1 EAAEQVKKGIP
12 VDGATFEE
20 AQPVL
25 RAVTENV
32 LLEVQ
37 KTFDFFKATA
47 SADRIDRL
55 MLSGGASRV
64 DGFREMLRERFNAPV
79 EDFDPFRTVTWDTRK
94 LGAEPGEVA
103 STAAVAVGLALRRVS
118 DR

>member
-1 EAAEQVKKGIP
+1 M
-12 VDGATFEE
+12 
-20 AQPVL
+20 L
-25 RAVTENV
+25 RAVTANV

-47 SADRIDRL
+47 ASDQIDRL

-64 DGFREMLRERFNAPV
+64 DGYREMLQERFSAPV
-79 EDFDPFRTVTWDTRK
+79 EDFDPFRTIAWDPKK
-94 LGAEPGEVA
+94 LGRESVEHA
-103 STAAVAVGLALRRVS
+103 STAAVAVGLALRKVN

>member
-1 EAAEQVKKGIP
+1 M
-12 VDGATFEE
+12 DGATYKE

-25 RAVTENV
+25 HAVTDNV
-32 LLEVQ
+32 LLEIQ

-47 SADRIDRL
+47 ASDQIDQI

-64 DGFREMLRERFNAPV
+64 DRFREMLQERFSAPV
-79 EDFDPFRTVTWDTRK
+79 EDFDPFRAVTWDARK
-94 LGAEPGEVA
+94 LGGDAA
-103 STAAVAVGLALRRVS
+103 DSRATAAVAVGLALRRLG

>member
-1 EAAEQVKKGIP
+1 M
-12 VDGATFEE
+12 
-20 AQPVL
+20 
-25 RAVTENV
+25 
-32 LLEVQ
+32 LEIQ

-47 SADRIDRL
+47 SSDRIDRI

-64 DGFREMLRERFNAPV
+64 DGFREMLQERFNAPV
-79 EDFDPFRTVTWDTRK
+79 EDFDPFRTVGWDAK
-94 LGAEPGEVA
+94 KFGDPLEVA